1 MNAKAEKRDKPTRLG
16 AKVRALRRRESMS
29 QTDLATRLGI
39 SASYLNLIENNHR
52 PLPAPLLI
60 RLAQLFGVELSA
72 FADDEDG
79 RLMTA
84 LFEALADPLF
94 EGQDVLSTEVR
105 ELTTSSPTIARALL
119 TLYRSYHQARESAEN
134 LSARLFEGERQ
145 TGLDLSHVS
154 SEEVSD
160 LIQQH
165 MNYFPELEQAAEDLW
180 RDAQLKGDDIY
191 PRLIRHLKEAHGVKV
206 RIDRSHQGET
216 TLRRFEPDRKVLSVS

>member
-1 MNAKAEKRDKPTRLG
+1 
-16 AKVRALRRRESMS
+16 
-29 QTDLATRLGI
+29 
-39 SASYLNLIENNHR
+39 
-52 PLPAPLLI
+52 LI

-72 FADDEDG
+72 FADDEDD

-94 EGQDVLSTEVR
+94 DGQDVLSTEVR
-105 ELTTSSPTIARALL
+105 ELIATSPAIARSLL
-119 TLYRSYHQARESAEN
+119 ALYRSYQQARESAET

-180 RDAQLKGDDIY
+180 RDAQLRGDDVY
-191 PRLIRHLKEAHGVKV
+191 PRLIKHLKEAHGVKV
-206 RIDRSHQGET
+206 RIT
-216 TLRRFEPDRKVLSVS
+216 K